1 MEGPI
6 VAWRRPILA
15 TTKYAAASAS
25 ARANQRS
32 VVNAVLG
39 EFVMGRGKDSLLR
52 DAEEAPGEGVPFAPP
67 PRCCVDTRLVLV
79 CRGPRLTHPLNEGG
93 DPLSSHT
100 ATRDLAWASDRLIG
114 S

>member
-1 MEGPI
+1 
-6 VAWRRPILA
+6 LA
-15 TTKYAAASAS
+15 TTKYAAARAT

-32 VVNAVLG
+32 VVNAVLE

-52 DAEEAPGEGVPFAPP
+52 DPEQAPTE
-67 PRCCVDTRLVLV
+67 CCVGTRLVLV
-79 CRGPRLTHPLNEGG
+79 CRRPRLTYPLNEGG

-100 ATRDLAWASDRLIG
+100 ATRDLVWASDRLIG